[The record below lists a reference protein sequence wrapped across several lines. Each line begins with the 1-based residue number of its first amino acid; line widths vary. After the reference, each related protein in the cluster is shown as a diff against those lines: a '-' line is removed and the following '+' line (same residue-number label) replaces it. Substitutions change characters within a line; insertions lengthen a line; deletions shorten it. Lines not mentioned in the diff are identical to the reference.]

1 MSDLTAHTPPKWEY
15 RILVKQ
21 TDRQMLLDL
30 NQFGREGWEAINLS
44 YDKDLKGVMMWTGWL
59 KRPVGV
65 WSESAAAPAP
75 ITAAALPAAA
85 AAAAAAPA
93 DGAETPVAAETAEPP
108 KPTQIAGFDLPDGDF
123 DLKD

>member
-15 RILVKQ
+15 RLLIKQ

-30 NQFGREGWEAINLS
+30 NQFGREGWEALALS

-65 WSESAAAPAP
+65 WSESAAPA
-75 ITAAALPAAA
+75 APAAA
-85 AAAAAAPA
+85 AGPVAAAPA
-93 DGAETPVAAETAEPP
+93 DGSATPSAEVAEPR
-108 KPTQIAGFDLPDGDF
+108 KPGDIAGFDLPDGDF
-123 DLKD
+123 DFKD